1 MPFYH
6 FHVRGGGID
15 FVDEAGADCR
25 DDAQAL
31 AQAQWIARET
41 LLDAIGDARIPR
53 RAVVEVSDRSGRA
66 HFVVPVALALPAYLL
81 AELTE
86 RAVAERRSL

>member
-6 FHVRGGGID
+6 FHVRGGGIE

-41 LLDAIGDARIPR
+41 LLDSIGDARVPR
-53 RAVVEVSDRSGRA
+53 RAAVEVADRSGRT
-66 HFVVPVALALPAYLL
+66 HFVVPVALALPAHLL
-81 AELTE
+81 AELTD

>member
-6 FHVRGGGID
+6 FHIRGGGID

-25 DDAQAL
+25 DDVQAL

-41 LLDAIGDARIPR
+41 LLDAIEERSVPR
-53 RAVVEVSDRSGRA
+53 RAAVEVKDRAGRSL
-66 HFVVPVALALPAYLL
+66 FLVPIALALPAPTVADL
-81 AELTE
+81 A
-86 RAVAERRSL
+86 RCAGAARRSV

>member
-6 FHVRGGGID
+6 FHIRGGGID

-31 AQAQWIARET
+31 AQAQWIARES
-41 LLDAIGDARIPR
+41 LLDALEEGAMPR
-53 RAVVEVSDRSGRA
+53 RARVEVKDRSGRTR
-66 HFVVPVALALPAYLL
+66 FLVPVALALPAPTVADL
-81 AELTE
+81 ARCT
-86 RAVAERRSL
+86 AAARRKV

>member
-25 DDAQAL
+25 DDVQAL

-41 LLDAIGDARIPR
+41 LLDGLEEGARPG
-53 RAVVEVSDRSGRA
+53 RATVEVQDRAGRTLCL
-66 HFVVPVALALPAYLL
+66 VPVAFALPAPTIADL
-81 AELTE
+81 ARCT
-86 RAVAERRSL
+86 AAARRRV